1 MGDPKPMNG
10 QDLFLEMQDRTS
22 LLDKALEQLG
32 RRGRTYAEAERCYRV
47 ALRQEILKERDKGT
61 PVTVISDICRGDTE
75 IARLKFERDV
85 AEAVYKA
92 AMEAVN
98 VYKLEINIMR
108 EQIDREWNRQ

>member
-1 MGDPKPMNG
+1 MVSG
-10 QDLFLEMQDRTS
+10 QDLFLAMTDKTS

-32 RRGRTYAEAERCYRV
+32 RRGRAYAEAEQAYKI

-61 PVTVISDICRGDTE
+61 PVTIISDICRGEKE
-75 IARLKFERDV
+75 IARRRFERDV

-92 AMEAVN
+92 AIEAIN

-108 EQIDREWNRQ
+108 EQIEREYKG